1 MLPATQDRVPEHTKG
16 YVNARIE
23 REATASIA
31 HALRTGTIDERIG
44 ALDREWDT
52 ERTLQTNFAIVS
64 LVGLAL
70 ALRDKRWLALTAGAA
85 GFMVQ
90 HALQGWCPPL
100 ALFRRLGFR
109 DAGEIE
115 RERMALKALRGDT
128 A

>member
-1 MLPATQDRVPEHTKG
+1 MLPATQDRVPAHTKD
-16 YVNARIE
+16 YVNARIQ
-23 REATASIA
+23 REAVASIA
-31 HALRTGTIDERIG
+31 QALRTGTIDERLA

-70 ALRDKRWLALTAGAA
+70 ARRDRRWLALTAGAA
-85 GFMVQ
+85 CFMVQ

-115 RERMALKALRGDT
+115 RERMALKALRGD
-128 A
+128 AA